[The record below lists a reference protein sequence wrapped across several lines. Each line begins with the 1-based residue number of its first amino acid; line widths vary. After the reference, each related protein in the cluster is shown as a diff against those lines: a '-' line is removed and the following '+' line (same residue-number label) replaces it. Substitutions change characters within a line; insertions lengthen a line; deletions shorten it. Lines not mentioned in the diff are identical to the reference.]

1 MSVTIKVVADKAGV
15 STATVSRVFNDSG
28 PVDNE
33 TKKRVVQVAKQLHY
47 TPNWVGRSLS
57 TRRSYAIGLLL
68 PDLYGEFFS
77 EIIRGA
83 DETAQKNHYHL
94 LVSSSHN
101 DRQEIEA
108 ALQMTR
114 GRVDGLVIMSPGIDA
129 QTLQRNLPHT
139 LPVLLLNCY
148 VRGHSV
154 DSINIDN
161 FGGSYQM
168 IKHLLSHGHRR
179 VAIIKGPGKN
189 YDAEER
195 LRGYREALRDGG
207 AEFSPELELPGNF
220 SEASGYDAVRLLLKR
235 GAPPPAIFAGNDAT
249 AVGAM
254 SALQEAGVQVP
265 DEISLAGFDDIPI
278 ARYLT
283 PALSTVHT
291 GISRL
296 GELAIEKVLHA
307 VQSKNIH
314 EKDQVLSPAEVVIR
328 ESCGVHQL

>member
-1 MSVTIKVVADKAGV
+1 LSVTIKIVADKAGV
-15 STATVSRVFNDSG
+15 STATVSRVFNDSA
-28 PVDNE
+28 PVDDE

-161 FGGSYQM
+161 FGGSYRM
-168 IKHLLSHGHRR
+168 INHLLSHGHQR
-179 VAIIKGPGKN
+179 VAMIKGPGRN
-189 YDAEER
+189 YDAAER
-195 LRGYREALRDGG
+195 FRGYREALRDSG
-207 AEFSPELELPGNF
+207 AKHEAALELEGNF
-220 SEASGYDAVRLLLKR
+220 SESSGFDAVRILLKQGGR
-235 GAPPPAIFAGNDAT
+235 PDAIFAANDAT
-249 AVGAM
+249 AVGAL
-254 SALQEAGVQVP
+254 SALQEAGVHVP
-265 DEISLAGFDDIPI
+265 NEIALAGFDDIPI

-283 PALSTVHT
+283 PALSTVHA
-291 GISRL
+291 GISKL

-307 VQSKNIH
+307 VRSKNIH
-314 EKDQVLSPAEVVIR
+314 EKEQALSPAEVVIR
-328 ESCGVHQL
+328 ESCGIH